1 MTNADAA
8 CVHLTIDSRSI
19 EVEAGTTVAAALVI
33 AGVRGTRT
41 SVSGQPRAALCG
53 MGVCQE
59 CRVTI
64 AGRVY
69 ALACQT
75 LCREGQVVCTT
86 AWTSVRNVTDV
97 TDVFNAASETSETS
111 GTSGTNVASG
121 THATATTTTTGT
133 R

>member
-1 MTNADAA
+1 MTDANAARLH
-8 CVHLTIDSRSI
+8 VTIDGRNV
-19 EVEAGTTVAAALVI
+19 EVEAGTTVAAALAM
-33 AGVRGTRT
+33 AGGGGTRT

-64 AGRVY
+64 DGRAH

-75 LCREGQVVCTT
+75 LCREGQVVCS
-86 AWTSVRNVTDV
+86 ARAAN
-97 TDVFNAASETSETS
+97 NAANA
-111 GTSGTNVASG
+111 TNVSSSTNLSSG
-121 THATATTTTTGT
+121 PSGANAANAANAPSTITPTIATDK

>member
-1 MTNADAA
+1 MTNANQARLR
-8 CVHLTIDSRSI
+8 LTIDGGSI
-19 EVEAGTTVAAALVI
+19 EVEVGTTVAAALVI
-33 AGVRGTRT
+33 AGMSGTRA

-64 AGRVY
+64 DGRAH

-75 LCREGQVVCTT
+75 LCCEGQVVCTT
-86 AWTSVRNVTDV
+86 VATNATSK
-97 TDVFNAASETSETS
+97 
-111 GTSGTNVASG
+111 
-121 THATATTTTTGT
+121 GT